1 MFLIYCEILNF
12 IYKFCLFFLEC
23 FQNSTNYIDECY
35 FTLYHM
41 SYAYHM
47 EHRNL
52 LEETHNFTFRNHK
65 KNRQFWNPTNVF
77 FFCVSETIFYF
88 NFSWCCCCFYRLH
101 ARVFLLTTALWLIIF
116 IISNYKGQ
124 QEERKQQPQST
135 AAAHWVIIQRYPWGH
150 IRFALNQLMT
160 IVLGNE
166 QSVNIHTCF
175 LYILSK
181 ETRVRGPKERKKEGG
196 RWNHRA

>member
-1 MFLIYCEILNF
+1 M
-12 IYKFCLFFLEC
+12 
-23 FQNSTNYIDECY
+23 
-35 FTLYHM
+35 
-41 SYAYHM
+41 
-47 EHRNL
+47 
-52 LEETHNFTFRNHK
+52 
-65 KNRQFWNPTNVF
+65 F
-77 FFCVSETIFYF
+77 FFFVTGTIFYF

-175 LYILSK
+175 LYILCKGNASSWSQ
-181 ETRVRGPKERKKEGG
+181 GKKEKREGG
-196 RWNHRA
+196 EITGRKVSKVKWGVLGSVYIRVWGKHRVVL